1 MDGNSTH
8 TVRLGRHVVTRGP
21 VRHSSS
27 HLFVPLG
34 VAGPE
39 ARDWATEKHLV
50 LLAQG
55 YEEKLQWQEG
65 TGGPEPD
72 GTWFQV
78 TRYAWQGGDAVRICY
93 FHDGALVD
101 EELVRLGPPDP
112 LAAAAVMEGQRYVF
126 VSGDWFNPS
135 P

>member
-8 TVRLGRHVVTRGP
+8 TVRLGKHVITREP
-21 VRHSSS
+21 LRHSSR
-27 HLFVPLG
+27 HLFVSLR

-39 ARDWATEKHLV
+39 ASEWAIEEHLV
-50 LLAQG
+50 LLVEG
-55 YEEKLQWQEG
+55 YDEKLQWQEG

-78 TRYAWQGGDAVRICY
+78 KRYGWHGGDTVRICY
-93 FHDGALVD
+93 FDDDEMVD
-101 EELVRLGPPDP
+101 EELVTLGPPDP
-112 LAAAAVMEGQRYVF
+112 HAAAAAVEGQQFVF
-126 VSGDWFNPS
+126 VSEDWFDTS